1 VTNPLRI
8 AFCTTCKGRAQHVR
22 KTLPQNLADN
32 ADYENAV
39 FIMVNYGTEDT
50 LMEELKEGYS
60 DYIESERL
68 VVYSVKDAGT
78 FKMAH
83 AKNIAHR
90 LGIMHGADI
99 LVNLDAD
106 NMTGPGFATY
116 INEQFQQSSQI
127 YMWAKMITGVLPRG
141 ISGRIVVTKQQFLL
155 ANGYDE
161 AFETWG
167 RDDKDFNERLF
178 RLGFKPHQ
186 IPDKFLC
193 GIRHTD
199 RLRFKEYP
207 HVKAL
212 VPKYE
217 DPTPPPNTH
226 TICNYGFFGICIV
239 TRNWEEIEIEL
250 GPLPTR
256 IFGIGMHKTGTTS
269 LHTALNI
276 LGYNSAH
283 WKGAGWAKKIWN
295 QFLEFGHSELLEKNY
310 AVCDLPITLLYEK
323 LDKLYPGSKFILTI
337 RDEEEWIQSVENHW
351 SYELNPYR
359 ASWNKDNFTHRLHK
373 VLYGQQTFD
382 REVMLAR
389 YRKHNA
395 DVIEYFKGRDEDLLI
410 LRVDKNIDWT
420 PLSKFLGNEI
430 PPVPFPKS
438 NATPTKEELLLPR
451 RTRKLIKAIFIGVT
465 LMIGIVIGLSHHI
478 HLLPKPT
485 HTGYNSND

>member
-1 VTNPLRI
+1 MTAPLKI

-22 KTLPQNLADN
+22 KSLPLNLADN
-32 ADYENAV
+32 ADYENCI
-39 FIMVNYGTEDT
+39 FIMVNYASQDT

-60 DYIESERL
+60 EHIESGKL
-68 VVYSVKDAGT
+68 IIYTVKDVTT

-116 INEQFQQSSQI
+116 INEQYQQSSQI
-127 YMWAKMITGVLPRG
+127 YMWAKMIPGVLPRG
-141 ISGRIVVTKQQFLL
+141 ISGRIVVTRQQFLL

-161 AFETWG
+161 RFETWG
-167 RDDKDFNERLF
+167 RDDKDFNERLG
-178 RLGFKPHQ
+178 RLEFKPHE
-186 IPDKFLC
+186 IPARFLC
-193 GIRHTD
+193 GIRHDD
-199 RLRFKEYP
+199 RIRFKEYP

-212 VPKYE
+212 VPEYE

-226 TICNYGFFGICIV
+226 TVCNYGCFGLCIV

-250 GPLPTR
+250 KPLPTR

-269 LHTALNI
+269 LHTALKI
-276 LGYNSAH
+276 LKYGSAH
-283 WKGAGWAKKIWN
+283 WKGAGWARGIWN
-295 QFLEFGHSELLEKNY
+295 QFIEFGHSELLDKSY

-359 ASWNKDNFTHRLHK
+359 ASWNKDRFTHRIHK
-373 VLYGQQTFD
+373 ILYGQQTFD
-382 REVMLAR
+382 REIFLER

-395 DVIEYFKGRDEDLLI
+395 DVIEYFKGREEDLLI
-410 LRVDKNIDWT
+410 LNVNDEIDWA
-420 PLSKFLGNEI
+420 PLCEFLGDEI
-430 PPVPFPKS
+430 PNVPYPNS
-438 NATPTKEELLLPR
+438 NKTPTKEELLLPSQPH
-451 RTRKLIKAIFIGVT
+451 KLIKAIIIGLLLT
-465 LMIGIVIGLSHHI
+465 IGTVAGLSHCSHSTVADTNPYR
-478 HLLPKPT
+478 L
-485 HTGYNSND
+485 